1 MSYEKTLRF
10 LTAMK
15 GLIYMIKMHSRIAA
29 AFLVM
34 AMLFAMLPANAF
46 AASDSANQTGE
57 TTAQVS
63 NDELEISGTN
73 SFGELVASTIE
84 DYNDGEYSDDAATR
98 EYSVTDI
105 EMNGTTATVEYG
117 AQRDCTLVV
126 AIYDEDGIKML
137 GSGKTDVTADAQLA
151 EVEVSISEMPQYYLV
166 KAFLLNSATNA
177 PLSKVYTC
185 ELYTEAIQNIKNA
198 TMDDFADRGILNL
211 DDSTETNF
219 AVYGEDVI
227 VITQDEGGDDG
238 YGNYIPSFNV
248 YDEAQ
253 SDSSAGKYVFHNGDL
268 RFAYLNKGDV
278 ISYERDED
286 VIILKVD
293 SVKVIAE
300 SDGTNTYIIT
310 EDKDIEMQD
319 VFDYV
324 KIENNGK
331 IENYE
336 VDYDNSSSC
345 VYPIEDT
352 ISTYAVEVDGTFDF
366 VDITFGIEI
375 PEDEDDEDDDKD
387 KDKHKVEVDAGVEF
401 KAGMNLKISLDVKL
415 YLSLSEIYIDVG
427 LDPEI
432 SGEISVSGEL
442 SIKGKNAI
450 KIAHFSA
457 TWMGITVE
465 CNPKVEFKITGKVS
479 FNFTITAHIG
489 FKVDKNG
496 IENSSSW
503 PKAEIGVEFEGTIFV
518 GLNLEPEIK
527 FISEKIAYTS
537 TSGSLGLE
545 LKGTMD
551 TLKLK
556 TDDSEKHLCD
566 ACIDGDL
573 NVVFE
578 ITVTAKLFNNKHL
591 TYERDIVPK
600 ATVKL
605 FDWYWSMTYGEF
617 KLFKT
622 CPHISYKVNITVK
635 DHNDNVV
642 EGASIYRV
650 NDDLSE
656 ELLGTTDSS
665 GKCEVYLIKG
675 DNTLSIRKD
684 EFLLNVCYKIEKSMD
699 LPIKLDMRY
708 EITVNVTDEAG
719 NAISGALLYSDR
731 GTFSEL
737 LGKTDSS
744 GKCVL
749 KLPKGTLDL
758 SVISGDSSYKGCFEI
773 DQAKT
778 ITVKLS
784 VENTDDNGTIVT
796 SGECGDNLTYTLY
809 DSGLLLISG
818 SGDMYDYSE
827 YPMWESYREQIKS
840 VEFNGQITSIGV
852 AVFKRC
858 SSLTSLVIPN
868 SVTSIGQYAL
878 AGCES
883 LEHLVIPA
891 SVTSI
896 GSSAFFYGVEGLDG
910 SIWLI
915 CDKITSAGPIG
926 SGCNYEF
933 GWTENIPKNAFSHLD
948 NLNCVTIPNS
958 VTSIGEMAFW
968 ECQNLTDVYYA
979 GSEEDWKNISI
990 SNYNS
995 FLTDSTIHY
1004 NYMSTSEA
1012 EVSEEETSTLSS
1024 STGRSSGSNSGLQV
1038 SSTII
1043 DSGTCGDN
1051 LSWTLDDNGLLTI
1064 SGRGKMKGY
1073 ASYKKTPWY
1082 NNRNNIKNIK
1092 FNGNVTSIGNSA
1104 FCACESLTS
1113 VTIPNSVTSIEGQ
1126 AFYECGSLTNITIPN
1141 SVTSI
1146 GGQAFRNCSSLIS
1159 VAIPNSVTT
1168 IGYSAFCGC
1177 DSLTS
1182 VTIPNSVTS
1191 IGEQAFGSCDSL
1203 TNIVL
1208 PSSITSIDN
1217 YTFSG
1222 CSNLKSITIPK
1233 SVTSIGNHAFYSC
1246 GNLKSITI
1254 PKSVT
1259 YIDSDAFR
1267 GCSSL
1272 SDIYYTGT
1280 KDEWNSMKISIG
1292 NSNLLNATIH
1302 YVLKQTFNNLVP
1314 GTDYVMA
1321 AVKSDTADDIFAA
1334 DNLLYI
1340 DQKTAGDSGTLTFAY
1355 ELREEYEGAVIKI
1368 FGTAR
1373 TDIADAVVT
1382 ASKLP
1387 YTGEM
1392 QSPSVTVTL
1401 NGEKLVKDADYT
1413 LSGTTEATD
1422 AGTYT
1427 FTVIGIGDYKGTVEG
1442 EFEITATEIKTNV
1455 TEITMLKGTTFAT
1468 QVWRYPEAS
1477 TDKITYTSSDDSI
1490 ATVDENGFITAVAKG
1505 KATITATAESG
1516 NSAQIKVTTLDSLR
1530 RSTTSIVIKKS
1541 AVTLTIKRSKLNP
1554 TVGLSASIKGDS
1566 TGKLW
1571 YSDNIN
1577 VATVSKNGKVTA
1589 VGEGTAN
1596 IYCRTADGS
1605 TGEPC
1610 VVTVN
1615 AFRIDSDNMRNNIIY
1630 VNAGDKC
1637 SVALTN
1643 TSASGDITW
1652 KSSNTKRASIDAN
1665 GNVTAL
1671 KKGTVT
1677 ITATAPDKSKDTCKL
1692 IIVTPT
1698 EGVKM
1703 NKTSASIYVG
1713 KTVSLKA
1720 SLTTKGSN
1728 EPVFWTSSNPSV
1740 ATVSTKGVVKGIKQG
1755 KVTITA
1761 TTFNGKKTTATVTV
1775 MTKAA
1780 TLEFTKTTPAL
1791 YMDGNTG
1798 KFTVAITSPAKS
1810 NDTITWSTS
1819 NKNVISIERI
1829 SADGKTITIKSGKKG
1844 TATITARAGSGK
1856 KITYK
1861 VTSVNQAADSIT
1873 LNKYSA
1879 DIYVGNTVSLK
1890 TSKITPR
1897 GCNDVVIWESSD
1909 ESIATVTP
1917 DGKVKGI
1924 SQGTVTICANS
1935 FGGVTNE
1942 VTIKVRSK
1950 AKAID
1955 ASAESD
1961 TIKVGESTTVS
1972 VTSISPENCNDTLT
1986 WSTSSKSIAS
1996 AELNSDGKSV
2006 IVTGL
2011 KKGTVTITVKTGSG
2025 KSKKVKIVVT
2035 Q

>member
-198 TMDDFADRGILNL
+198 TMDDFADREILNL

-219 AVYGEDVI
+219 AVYGEDVN
-227 VITQDEGGDDG
+227 VIQQSSGK
-238 YGNYIPSFNV
+238 NV
-248 YDEAQ
+248 YDSAA
-253 SDSSAGKYVFHNGDL
+253 SDPSSGKYVFTNADSEFTSL
-268 RFAYLNKGDV
+268 KAGDV
-278 ISYERDED
+278 FSHENGTEVTIVKVASINVEQNADGTYTVTVTEDED
-286 VIILKVD
+286 ID
-293 SVKVIAE
+293 
-300 SDGTNTYIIT
+300 
-310 EDKDIEMQD
+310 MQD

-331 IENYE
+331 IESYTIDDSVADECVKPVDELSASESEIGGTYDIIKKE
-336 VDYDNSSSC
+336 VK
-345 VYPIEDT
+345 IE
-352 ISTYAVEVDGTFDF
+352 
-366 VDITFGIEI
+366 
-375 PEDEDDEDDDKD
+375 K
-387 KDKHKVEVDAGVEF
+387 EF
-401 KAGMNLKISLDVKL
+401 ATDSKNESVSAKLKLSVNLKLNIYAKIKV
-415 YLSLSEIYIDVG
+415 YLSLSECHMDFSLNFDSSVTGSATGELQLDSASLFELGISPVAGVYIMVTPKFEFKSTASITLNASLKASVG
-427 LDPEI
+427 FKCSTKDGLQNTSSKPDFN
-432 SGEISVSGEL
+432 SSVS
-442 SIKGKNAI
+442 
-450 KIAHFSA
+450 
-457 TWMGITVE
+457 V
-465 CNPKVEFKITGKVS
+465 
-479 FNFTITAHIG
+479 
-489 FKVDKNG
+489 
-496 IENSSSW
+496 
-503 PKAEIGVEFEGTIFV
+503 EGTVFF
-518 GLNLEPEIK
+518 GLNLKPEVKILSENVADASISGRVGLEIK
-527 FISEKIAYTS
+527 GVLKKELDTS
-537 TSGSLGLE
+537 
-545 LKGTMD
+545 
-551 TLKLK
+551 
-556 TDDSEKHLCD
+556 DDIKHECKS
-566 ACIDGDL
+566 CIDGDFNFITEVSASVKFCKKWKFEAKIVPL
-573 NVVFE
+573 NNIKIGDWYKSIDNDVFGFGTCPYTSYK
-578 ITVTAKLFNNKHL
+578 ITVT
-591 TYERDIVPK
+591 
-600 ATVKL
+600 
-605 FDWYWSMTYGEF
+605 
-617 KLFKT
+617 
-622 CPHISYKVNITVK
+622 VK
-635 DHNDNVV
+635 DSEGNLASGAPVYDSKDTETALGSTNDSGMCVFYLPTGNYTLIAVMDGEVAEGKLNVPNKSV
-642 EGASIYRV
+642 ETTLDANAIFDENGNIVYRGV
-650 NDDLSE
+650 CGKNLTWQLNTGNGTLTIQGDGDMTSVPWNDE
-656 ELLGTTDSS
+656 N
-665 GKCEVYLIKG
+665 KRVLIK
-675 DNTLSIRKD
+675 N
-684 EFLLNVCYKIEKSMD
+684 
-699 LPIKLDMRY
+699 
-708 EITVNVTDEAG
+708 
-719 NAISGALLYSDR
+719 
-731 GTFSEL
+731 
-737 LGKTDSS
+737 
-744 GKCVL
+744 
-749 KLPKGTLDL
+749 
-758 SVISGDSSYKGCFEI
+758 
-773 DQAKT
+773 
-778 ITVKLS
+778 
-784 VENTDDNGTIVT
+784 
-796 SGECGDNLTYTLY
+796 
-809 DSGLLLISG
+809 
-818 SGDMYDYSE
+818 
-827 YPMWESYREQIKS
+827 
-840 VEFNGQITSIGV
+840 VEFNGNITSIGDS
-852 AVFKRC
+852 AFYEC
-858 SSLTSLVIPN
+858 SNLTNIIIPNSVTLIDDWAFGYSGLTNVTIPDSVTAIGYGAFMGCSCLTDVTIPNSVISIDEGGFAKCGITSIIIPN
-868 SVTSIGQYAL
+868 SVTSIGSFAFSDCGNL
-878 AGCES
+878 KS
-883 LEHLVIPA
+883 VIIPA
-891 SVTSI
+891 SVTST
-896 GSSAFFYGVEGLDG
+896 GQ
-910 SIWLI
+910 SIFGNSRNL
-915 CDKITSAGPIG
+915 KSAGPIG
-926 SGCNYEF
+926 SGCNIEF
-933 GWTENIPKNAFSHLD
+933 GWTDAIPAAAFSSTSIYYWGSLTCVIIPDTITRIGEWAFSD
-948 NLNCVTIPNS
+948 NFDLKEITIPIS
-958 VTSIGEMAFW
+958 VKNIDYAAFDG
-968 ECQNLTDVYYA
+968 CNGLKDVYYT
-979 GSEEDWKNISI
+979 GSEEDWNAISI
-990 SNYNS
+990 NKNTG
-995 FLTDSTIHY
+995 FLCSGNKYLLQATIHY
-1004 NYMSTSEA
+1004 NYGQA
-1012 EVSEEETSTLSS
+1012 EDDPTDETIV
-1024 STGRSSGSNSGLQV
+1024 SNSDIV
-1038 SSTII
+1038 SSTSAS
-1043 DSGTCGDN
+1043 SGN
-1051 LSWTLDDNGLLTI
+1051 ASGLT
-1064 SGRGKMKGY
+1064 
-1073 ASYKKTPWY
+1073 A
-1082 NNRNNIKNIK
+1082 
-1092 FNGNVTSIGNSA
+1092 
-1104 FCACESLTS
+1104 
-1113 VTIPNSVTSIEGQ
+1113 Q
-1126 AFYECGSLTNITIPN
+1126 AT
-1141 SVTSI
+1141 
-1146 GGQAFRNCSSLIS
+1146 AS
-1159 VAIPNSVTT
+1159 VAVET
-1168 IGYSAFCGC
+1168 A
-1177 DSLTS
+1177 
-1182 VTIPNSVTS
+1182 
-1191 IGEQAFGSCDSL
+1191 
-1203 TNIVL
+1203 
-1208 PSSITSIDN
+1208 
-1217 YTFSG
+1217 TF
-1222 CSNLKSITIPK
+1222 T
-1233 SVTSIGNHAFYSC
+1233 
-1246 GNLKSITI
+1246 
-1254 PKSVT
+1254 
-1259 YIDSDAFR
+1259 D
-1267 GCSSL
+1267 
-1272 SDIYYTGT
+1272 
-1280 KDEWNSMKISIG
+1280 
-1292 NSNLLNATIH
+1292 
-1302 YVLKQTFNNLVP
+1302 LVP
-1314 GTDYVMA
+1314 GTDYVMV
-1321 AVKSDTADDIFAA
+1321 AVKSDTADDLFAA

-1340 DQKTAGDSGTLTFAY
+1340 DQKTADDSGTLTFAY

-1703 NKTSASIYVG
+1703 NKTSAGIYVG